1 MMHAVIVSGGKQH
14 RVRAGELLKVE
25 KLALELGASVVFDQ
39 VLMVSDGE
47 TIRIGAPYVAGT
59 VVQAEVVTQGR
70 LEKIR
75 IIKMKRRKHHMKRQG
90 HRQSYTELK
99 ITEIKVA

>member
-1 MMHAVIVSGGKQH
+1 MMHAVIISGGKQH

-25 KLALELGASVVFDQ
+25 KLALELGDSVAFEQ

-47 TIRIGAPYVAGT
+47 TIRIGAPYVAG
-59 VVQAEVVTQGR
+59 VVVKAEVVTQDR

-75 IIKMKRRKHHMKRQG
+75 IIKMKRRKHHMKRMG
-90 HRQSYTELK
+90 HRQWYTELK
-99 ITEIKVA
+99 ITEIQVA

>member
-25 KLALELGASVVFDQ
+25 KLALELGASIEFDQ
-39 VLMVSDGE
+39 VLMVSDGQD
-47 TIRIGAPYVAGT
+47 IRVGAPYVPG
-59 VVQAEVVTQGR
+59 VVVRAEVVTQDR
-70 LEKIR
+70 LDKIR
-75 IIKMKRRKHHMKRQG
+75 IIKIKRRKHHMKRMG
-90 HRQSYTELK
+90 HRQWYTELK

>member
-25 KLALELGASVVFDQ
+25 KLALELGSSVEFDQ
-39 VLMVSDGE
+39 VLMVSDGQD
-47 TIRIGAPYVAGT
+47 IRIGAPYVAG
-59 VVQAEVVTQGR
+59 VVVKAEVVTQDR

-75 IIKMKRRKHHMKRQG
+75 IIKMKRRKHHMKRMG
-90 HRQSYTELK
+90 HRQWYTELK
-99 ITEIKVA
+99 ITEIQVA

>member
-25 KLALELGASVVFDQ
+25 KLVLELGDSVTFDQ
-39 VLMVSDGE
+39 VLMVSDGD
-47 TIRIGAPYVAGT
+47 TIRIGAPYVAG
-59 VVQAEVVTQGR
+59 VVVKAEVVTQDR

-75 IIKMKRRKHHMKRQG
+75 IIKMKRRKHHMKRMG
-90 HRQSYTELK
+90 HRQWYTELK
-99 ITEIKVA
+99 ITEIQVA

>member
-25 KLALELGASVVFDQ
+25 KLVLELGDSVSFDQ

-47 TIRIGAPYVAGT
+47 TIRIGAPYVPGT
-59 VVQAEVVTQGR
+59 VVKAEVVTQGR

-75 IIKMKRRKHHMKRQG
+75 IIKMKRRKHHMKRMG
-90 HRQSYTELK
+90 HRQSYTELR
-99 ITEIKVA
+99 ITEIQVA

>member
-1 MMHAVIVSGGKQH
+1 MMHAVIISGGKQH

-25 KLALELGASVVFDQ
+25 KLVLELGDSVTFDQ

-47 TIRIGAPYVAGT
+47 TIRIGAPYVAG
-59 VVQAEVVTQGR
+59 VVVKAEVVTQDR

-75 IIKMKRRKHHMKRQG
+75 IIKMKRRKHHMKRMG
-90 HRQSYTELK
+90 HRQWYTELK
-99 ITEIKVA
+99 ITEIQVA